1 MNFPQNV
8 VYNIGKILLNDNS
21 CKSFCN
27 FAISSKIILEVFTD
41 DKNLFNIY
49 IKRSMN
55 IQSFMKDVLSN
66 IHMFQ
71 YKQIT
76 QSNLV
81 ALLQE
86 FENRLREQI
95 LDETFLLQN
104 YEVLSS
110 IKFEL
115 EYILKEPNVR
125 KNNGKLIG
133 FRDRIFKN
141 LLSSINVV
149 NDRKKVTDLFDEFI
163 KGITYFSNQQRFST
177 FQPAYHRDVSCSRK
191 GEPNKKCTSLDKSN
205 SSDIERCYIERLI
218 YDEMWNH
225 MMNSQQNA
233 NHVNWLQDTKLA
245 YTTCFPKTEIKVTI
259 TRFHENNPISVEIV
273 RKVGTKLKK
282 DIYTHLINTSSNRYF
297 NSVNVYREHNGI
309 ITTGI
314 NTFDTEGTLAVLYGG
329 KTKTKQNF

>member
-1 MNFPQNV
+1 MKLE
-8 VYNIGKILLNDNS
+8 KILLKDKS

-27 FAISSKIILEVFTD
+27 FAISSKRTLEMFTD

-49 IKRSMN
+49 IKRSMD
-55 IQSFMKDVLSN
+55 IQSFMKGVISN

-71 YKQIT
+71 YHKIT
-76 QSNLV
+76 QTNLV

-86 FENRLREQI
+86 FENRLREQNI
-95 LDETFLLQN
+95 DETFILQN
-104 YEVLSS
+104 YETLSS

-177 FQPAYHRDVSCSRK
+177 FQPAYHRESSCSRK
-191 GEPNKKCTSLDKSN
+191 GEPNKKCTSFDKRN

-225 MMNSQQNA
+225 MMNSQQDA
-233 NHVNWLQDTKLA
+233 NHVNLLQDTKMA

-259 TRFHENNPISVEIV
+259 IRFHENNPITVEIL
-273 RKVGTKLKK
+273 KKNGTKVKK
-282 DIYTHLINTSSNRYF
+282 EIYTHLLDTSSNRYF
-297 NSVNVYREHNGI
+297 NSVNVYREYNGI
-309 ITTGI
+309 ITTGT
-314 NTFDTEGTLAVLYGG
+314 NTLDTEGTLAVLYGG
-329 KTKTKQNF
+329 KTSQKIGISKQNP